1 MQASMPDESDIDLS
15 TFPTG
20 VDFPSALEAT
30 AGEGGGDAAVTLI
43 PFPFFLLFAGRPWF
57 HLTVNAP
64 SPGLAATTMDQ
75 FVRQVANP
83 TLVRMGY
90 PPNICSW
97 SAGTCPG

>member
-1 MQASMPDESDIDLS
+1 MPDDTEIDLS

-20 VDFPSALEAT
+20 VDFPSALDAP
-30 AGEGGGDAAVTLI
+30 AGEGSGDAAVTLI
-43 PFPFFLLFAGRPWF
+43 PFPFCLLFAGRPWLT
-57 HLTVNAP
+57 LTVAAP
-64 SPGLAATTMDQ
+64 SPGEAATTMDQ

-97 SAGTCPG
+97 SAGACPV